1 MKKSVKKKAS
11 LFCSD
16 YFFHYL
22 MHHSHEFRRRL
33 CMYLT
38 GDEINSTEVT
48 YNDVYGSN
56 KDSRKMILDIVVK
69 DDQDRYYNFEMQ
81 NGCINEG
88 TLVRFQL
95 YAMSLVSRQMIEL
108 NNYKE
113 VKKVRQLIVYTG
125 PLIKNFEHDY
135 HIAQLYDKD
144 YQVLMERG
152 LLEFHILQIQRLEE
166 MKMDVRYRDIQEVFW
181 MFSDEMNHKK
191 KAKTELGKDI
201 KALYDRYL
209 HSEDFMIY
217 CHIERERRVIEQGM
231 RNSKEEGEKI
241 GFDKGKIEEIKKI
254 IYAKYGIHEL
264 EWLNDCTE
272 AQLDRIHMIIFENI
286 SYEEFKEKIIE

>member
-1 MKKSVKKKAS
+1 MKLSQQKS
-11 LFCSD
+11 
-16 YFFHYL
+16 HI
-22 MHHSHEFRRRL
+22 M
-33 CMYLT
+33 MYMVQT
-38 GDEINSTEVT
+38 
-48 YNDVYGSN
+48 
-56 KDSRKMILDIVVK
+56 SRKMILDIVVK

-113 VKKVRQLIVYTG
+113 VKKVRQFIIYTG

-166 MKMDVRYRDIQEVFW
+166 MKMDVRYQDIQEAFW
-181 MFSDEMNHKK
+181 MFSDESNHKK

-231 RNSKEEGEKI
+231 RDSKEE
-241 GFDKGKIEEIKKI
+241 GKIEEIKKI

-264 EWLNDCTE
+264 EWLYDCTE

-286 SYEEFKEKIIE
+286 SYEEFKEQIMEI